1 MEAMREK
8 NVSAYSDV
16 MLESSL
22 YLLNNRYLLNQM
34 CYIVIKKT
42 KYEIG
47 NIQYTRFADFRVS
60 KIRKYIC

>member
-42 KYEIG
+42 K
-47 NIQYTRFADFRVS
+47 
-60 KIRKYIC
+60 